1 MSRKWLQDEGPK
13 WIDKGIINE
22 QQLTDILDLYPE
34 KQRAIGIFPLLAS
47 ILVGLGIL
55 SFIASNWDALPH
67 IGRLLLI
74 LVIMSGFY
82 ISGYRLLSRP
92 GSEKVGIA
100 LVGLGLF
107 SFGGG
112 IFLLGQMFHLISYHV
127 GSFIIWGLAGLGL
140 MWLLRSRFLFLLTAI
155 ILNIAQFYSMAEF
168 NTFSAVTFAV
178 LLIGLGG
185 YWFRNRNPLLSWV
198 VSASVVGQGATMLMH
213 LDLQAVWVVV
223 PAMLVYAL
231 GDWLKERHL
240 QYIPL
245 MFVYVFG
252 IVISFVGQY
261 MYQTE
266 REGMHLTALLIV
278 SLALAALSLAGKY
291 LNKNL
296 QSGWDWILF
305 VPAMFGAA
313 FPVLYVPAMMAYSL
327 YVLLE
332 GYNEEWRR
340 KVNIGTAVFLVSTFI
355 AFTRYA
361 WGFMDKSLF
370 FLSGGILLFGLHL
383 FLQKRKKDV
392 FGGEGK

>member
-55 SFIASNWDALPH
+55 SFIASNWDVLPH
-67 IGRLLLI
+67 LMRLLLI

-82 ISGYRLLSRP
+82 ISGYRLLARP
-92 GSEKVGIA
+92 GSETVGIA
-100 LVGLGLF
+100 LIGIGLF

-112 IFLLGQMFHLISYHV
+112 IFLTGQMFHLVSYHV
-127 GSFIIWGLAGLGL
+127 GSFIIWGLVGLGL
-140 MWLLRSRFLFLLTAI
+140 TLLLRSRFLFLLTAV

-168 NTFSAVTFAV
+168 HTFSYVTFAV

-185 YWFRNRNPLLSWV
+185 YWFGNRSPLLSWV
-198 VSASVVGQGATMLMH
+198 MSASVVAQGATLMMEV
-213 LDLQAVWVVV
+213 DLHSIWVVI

-231 GDWLKERHL
+231 GDWLKDRHL
-240 QYIPL
+240 QYFPL
-245 MFVYVFG
+245 LFVYGWG
-252 IVISFVGQY
+252 IVISFVGEY
-261 MYQTE
+261 MYDTE
-266 REGMHLTALLIV
+266 REGMYLTALLLT
-278 SLALAALSLAGKY
+278 SLVLAALSLAGKY

-296 QSGWDWILF
+296 RSGWDWILF
-305 VPAMFGAA
+305 APAMLGAA
-313 FPVLYVPAMMAYSL
+313 LPSLYVPAMMAFSL

-332 GYNEEWRR
+332 GYHEEWRR
-340 KVNIGTAVFLVSTFI
+340 KVNIGTAIFLFSTFL

-383 FLQKRKKDV
+383 FLQKRKKDA

>member
-13 WIDKGIINE
+13 WIEKGIIND
-22 QQLTDILDLYPE
+22 QQLTDLLGLYPE
-34 KQRAIGIFPLLAS
+34 KQRTIGIFPLLAS

-67 IGRLLLI
+67 LARLVLM

-92 GSEKVGIA
+92 GMEKVGIA
-100 LVGLGLF
+100 LIGVGLF

-112 IFLLGQMFHLISYHV
+112 IFLTGQMFHLVAYHV

-140 MWLLRSRFLFLLTAI
+140 MLLLRSRFLFLLTAV
-155 ILNIAQFYSMAEF
+155 ILNLAQFYSMAEF
-168 NTFSAVTFAV
+168 NTFSYVTFAV

-185 YWFRNRNPLLSWV
+185 YWFFHRSPLLSWV
-198 VSASVVGQGATMLMH
+198 MSASVVGQAATMLMH
-213 LDLQAVWVVV
+213 NDLHGIWIVV
-223 PAMLVYAL
+223 PAMLIYAL
-231 GDWLKERHL
+231 GDWLKDRDL
-240 QYIPL
+240 QYVPL
-245 MFVYVFG
+245 MLVYVWG

-261 MYQTE
+261 MHETE
-266 REGMHLTALLIV
+266 REGMHLTTLLIV

-296 QSGWDWILF
+296 RSGWDWILF
-305 VPAMFGAA
+305 APAMLGAA
-313 FPVLYVPAMMAYSL
+313 FPVLYVPAMMVFSL

-332 GYNEEWRR
+332 GYQEEWRR
-340 KVNIGTAVFLVSTFI
+340 KVNIGTALFLFSTFI

-370 FLSGGILLFGLHL
+370 FLSGGLLLFGLHL

-392 FGGEGK
+392 FGGDRK